1 MNESKSDSKK
11 SPKTT
16 EKVSTPAELAK
27 LSKWDK
33 RWLAIT
39 YGILGICYSIILIQI
54 LHCVPNEIS
63 CFLYSSGCLFLV
75 PNSCL
80 TYIALIL
87 APLAWLVHFKIWHK
101 RTVYNF
107 RLEDPS
113 EVTALIIEG
122 KTVERR
128 PTSKDNNHEYWVKQ
142 KNELE
147 KEAIRLEKL
156 GDKNWTDYQILNLD
170 VMLVDFL
177 EPDDLIA
184 RAKSRLE
191 DLRDYWVG
199 TADRYEPNHYKKWSD
214 RIDKACDK
222 IDQVKKGDDE
232 DNEEFFKKRADA
244 AELLRAELRMLMEH
258 VTDWDQLWAE
268 GSAVFNAIMKF
279 GVIALP
285 HLFGIALIPFFY
297 YSSKYNCSLSILSM
311 AVLGVIGSMTAVL
324 LKLYRMYASDQP
336 EVGVT
341 KGRVQLNLAILGT
354 ALGLVAGILFYAL
367 VTGGIL
373 NGPLF
378 PIFPIN
384 NEFVGIEDTAK
395 AIKEAAKAIFWGIAA
410 GFSFEMIFNRMK
422 DISSKVN

>member
-1 MNESKSDSKK
+1 MSDSKLD
-11 SPKTT
+11 SIEDPKTD
-16 EKVSTPAELAK
+16 ERVRTPAELAEF
-27 LSKWDK
+27 SFWDYVF
-33 RWLAIT
+33 LGIT
-39 YGILGICYSIILIQI
+39 YCVLGICYSIILIQI
-54 LHCVPNEIS
+54 LHCVPSKIS
-63 CFLYSSGCLFLV
+63 GYLYSSCCPFLI
-75 PNSCL
+75 PNPCL
-80 TYIALIL
+80 TYIALIF
-87 APLAWLVHFKIWHK
+87 APLAWLAHFKIWHE

-113 EVTALIIEG
+113 EVTALIIEARTEKG
-122 KTVERR
+122 HK
-128 PTSKDNNHEYWVKQ
+128 PYNSDLKIK
-142 KNELE
+142 ELE
-147 KEAIRLEKL
+147 KEAERLEGL
-156 GDKNWTDYQILNLD
+156 GYENWTDYQILNLD

-177 EPDDLIA
+177 GFEDLKA

-214 RIDKACDK
+214 RIKKGCKKINDIK
-222 IDQVKKGDDE
+222 IDDYQKDREKFLRGKD
-232 DNEEFFKKRADA
+232 DA

-285 HLFGIALIPFFY
+285 HLFGIALIPYF
-297 YSSKYNCSLSILSM
+297 YSSSNENCSLSILSM
-311 AVLGVIGSMTAVL
+311 AVLGVIGSLTTVL

-367 VTGGIL
+367 VTGGFL

-378 PIFPIN
+378 PTFPLN
-384 NEFVGIEDTAK
+384 NEFVGIEETTK
-395 AIKEAAKAIFWGIAA
+395 PIKEAAKAIFWGIAS

-422 DISSKVN
+422 DISTKQI